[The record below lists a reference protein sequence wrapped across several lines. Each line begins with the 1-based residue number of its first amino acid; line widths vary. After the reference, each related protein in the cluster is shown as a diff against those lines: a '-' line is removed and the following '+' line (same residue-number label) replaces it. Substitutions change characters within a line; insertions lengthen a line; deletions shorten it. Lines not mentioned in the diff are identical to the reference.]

1 MVKYR
6 KKEVLSMEL
15 QEQIRSA
22 AAYILSRVS
31 YRPAVG
37 MVLGSGLGDFADTLE
52 DAVRIP
58 YADIPN
64 FPVPTAP
71 GHVGALV
78 FGRKQGREVVVLQG
92 RIHFYEGISQQQITL
107 PIRVL
112 AAIGVKKLVLT
123 NAAGGVNANFEPGT
137 LMIISDHINY
147 SGANPLIGPNLDS
160 FGPRFP
166 DVTDLYTA
174 SLRRAVKKAAADTGI
189 KLQEGV
195 YMMFSGPN
203 YETPAEV
210 RMARIVGADA
220 VGMSTVPEA
229 LVAGHC
235 GMEVLGISCITNI
248 AAGLSDQKL
257 DHSEVLEIAARVHD
271 TFQSLLNIV
280 LQVI

>member
-1 MVKYR
+1 MDI
-6 KKEVLSMEL
+6 
-15 QEQIRSA
+15 QQQIRA
-22 AAYILSRVS
+22 AADYIRARTA
-31 YRPAVG
+31 YRPAIG

-58 YADIPN
+58 YSDIPN

-71 GHVGALV
+71 GHAGALV
-78 FGRKQGREVVVLQG
+78 FGRKQGKEVVVLQG
-92 RIHFYEGISQQQITL
+92 RIHFYEGLPQQVITL
-107 PIRVL
+107 PVRVL
-112 AAIGVKKLVLT
+112 AALGIRTLVLT
-123 NAAGGVNANFEPGT
+123 NAAGGVNLDFGPGS
-137 LMIISDHINY
+137 LMLISDHINY

-166 DVTDLYTA
+166 DVSDLYSKALRCRVKEAA
-174 SLRRAVKKAAADTGI
+174 SAAGI
-189 KLQEGV
+189 RLCEGV

-210 RMARIVGADA
+210 RMAKIVGADA

-229 LVAGHC
+229 LVAGHS

-271 TFQSLLNIV
+271 TFQNLLDII
-280 LQVI
+280 LTLL